1 MASRNQRNTFIT
13 GLFVTSAIVASVV
26 IIILLSGVR
35 DAFGTSIYTVRFD
48 LGTNIGGLAPGAEV
62 RVGGRRVG
70 VVNAV
75 EFATN
80 DAGTIEGIDVSIRV
94 DENIA
99 LTDAAQATLEL
110 PLLGTQGVIN
120 FPTLGT
126 GTRLAEGDTLPGRL
140 SPPSIL
146 AQAGFGDDERTR
158 VQTIIQDAQTFV
170 GSLEERAQAYD
181 TVMANANT
189 VAKSIADQWE
199 QSWQERTDNIFR
211 NVDETTERGPA
222 LVRQLEADLDVRVEE
237 IGTLLATAQAYLDDN
252 RQQFDTIVDNTESI
266 TERGNAFADRLNTE
280 IRQKVMD
287 LLQTGNDEITEAG
300 DVVREF
306 NLLFQQEQG
315 NVRKTLAN
323 LRLGSDQLRDTL
335 VEVRRSPWRLIYR
348 PDTRELQ
355 YELLYDS
362 ARTYAAALSDLR
374 AATEAIEAVKAS
386 SPEEAERYEELI
398 EQLNLAFEGY
408 QEAERLF
415 IERIGDEARNVP
427 AEE

>member
-126 GTRLAEGDTLPGRL
+126 GTRLAEGDTLQGRL